1 MTEKDMN
8 QFTLEEVANDFASQE
23 AIRIHEQLIASAAE
37 GILRRKNELL
47 EEAKSGGT
55 IHLDTAM
62 ANAIA
67 DESLRQAREQLSKEV
82 GNAVLLP
89 SEIKALDKVAQ
100 SNLEALAGIYFP
112 EAYKELEKRK
122 TQLSRRT
129 LALKAKIRKVER
141 REARIRKAI
150 DDLKNHKKN
159 EWRLKLWFWKELT
172 SNIVILEVILIFGVL
187 LGIFAGVQ
195 IPDAVGCRKD
205 GICAFIRIK
214 DKQLY

>member
-1 MTEKDMN
+1 MLENKKN
-8 QFTLEEVANDFASQE
+8 YTLEDIANDFALQE
-23 AIRIHEQLIASAAE
+23 AERTQEQLITSAAE
-37 GILRRKNELL
+37 GILKRKQELL
-47 EEAKSGGT
+47 EQAKGGGA

-67 DESLRQAREQLSKEV
+67 DESICQARNQLSQEV

-100 SNLEALAGIYFP
+100 SNLEAIAAIYFP
-112 EAYKELEKRK
+112 DAYKELEKRK
-122 TQLSRRT
+122 AQLSRKT
-129 LALKAKIRKVER
+129 LALKAKT
-141 REARIRKAI
+141 RKAEKRETRI
-150 DDLKNHKKN
+150 SGAIEDLKNHKKN

-172 SNIVILEVILIFGVL
+172 SNIVILQVFLIFGVL

-205 GICAFIRIK
+205 GICDFIRIK